1 MYLMSVM
8 LKMLCMCI
16 QHTCMRIH
24 TYD

>member
-16 QHTCMRIH
+16 QHTCMHIH
-24 TYD
+24 THD